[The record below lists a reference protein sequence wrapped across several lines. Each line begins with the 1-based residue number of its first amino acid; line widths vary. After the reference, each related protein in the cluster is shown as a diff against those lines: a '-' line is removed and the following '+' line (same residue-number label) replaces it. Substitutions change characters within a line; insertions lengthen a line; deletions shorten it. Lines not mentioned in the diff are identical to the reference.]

1 MKTQERKP
9 NLRKTQA
16 EERRLQI
23 LEVALAE
30 FASKGF
36 KGTSVKDISQT
47 ADISLGL
54 MYHYFA
60 SKEQLL
66 EATVKYHSF
75 IPQMKTILVEGR
87 DRPTYE
93 VFNDLATE
101 FLKLLDSKAGLV
113 RVFLRE
119 LDSNPV
125 VKKTWSNL
133 VHEGVALLKEYIDTQ
148 VAEGKLRHHN
158 TEVSAR
164 SMLGIMIVNHLT
176 QDIFRSYPV
185 KRTEFVREVIT
196 LMMEGIRAK

>member
-1 MKTQERKP
+1 MKAQQQSS

-23 LEVALAE
+23 LDVALAE
-30 FASKGF
+30 FASRGF
-36 KGTSVKDISQT
+36 KGTSIKDISQT
-47 ADISLGL
+47 AGISAGL
-54 MYHYFA
+54 MYHYFK
-60 SKEQLL
+60 SKQDLL

-75 IPQMKTILVEGR
+75 LPQMRQILMEGR
-87 DRPTYE
+87 GRASSE

-101 FLKLLDSKAGLV
+101 FLKLLDTKAGLV

-133 VHEGVALLKEYIDTQ
+133 VHEGVAILKEYIDTQ
-148 VAEGKLRHHN
+148 VAEGELRPHN

-164 SMLGIMIVNHLT
+164 SMLGIMIMNHLT
-176 QDIFRSYPV
+176 QDIFHSYPV
-185 KRTEFVREVIT
+185 KREEFVREVISF
-196 LMMEGIRAK
+196 MMEGMRAK